1 MRGETYECGISG
13 GPVLSTLHCFD
24 CHDIMCLN
32 TVNPPPPLHPPCT
45 HKDFPFSFLL
55 QRCRASTEASLLLT
69 PHIWLFIQFSFH
81 PPPPPPCFGL
91 PTSFTLITALLQK
104 NPPPPFQVPQ
114 ARFLTL
120 CTVNECGSLEEH
132 IATIRQCYWRS
143 SVTYMHFFC
152 TVFARNHYPFFY

>member
-1 MRGETYECGISG
+1 MPTGSCLHLQRGTERRDLIWRVPRLLFPTLCMLHCQEGREWGMRGETYECGISG

-32 TVNPPPPLHPPCT
+32 TVNPPPPPLHPPCT

-69 PHIWLFIQFSFH
+69 LHIWLFIQFSFH

-91 PTSFTLITALLQK
+91 PTFFTLITALL
-104 NPPPPFQVPQ
+104 
-114 ARFLTL
+114 
-120 CTVNECGSLEEH
+120 
-132 IATIRQCYWRS
+132 
-143 SVTYMHFFC
+143 
-152 TVFARNHYPFFY
+152 